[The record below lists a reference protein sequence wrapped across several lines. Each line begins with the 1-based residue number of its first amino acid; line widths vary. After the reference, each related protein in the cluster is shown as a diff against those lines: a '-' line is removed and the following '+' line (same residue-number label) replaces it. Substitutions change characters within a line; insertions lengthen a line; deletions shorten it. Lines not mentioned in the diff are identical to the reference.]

1 MKNVTLVLG
10 ASLNPNRYSNIAI
23 KRLLD
28 KKYPVVALGQKKGSV
43 LGVKID
49 DERKEYQDIDT
60 VTLYLNPERQKDFYE
75 YVISLKPRRVIFNP
89 GAENDEFVQL
99 LESNNI
105 KAEVACRLVLISIDE
120 YF

>member
-1 MKNVTLVLG
+1 MKNKTLVLG
-10 ASLNPNRYSNIAI
+10 ASLNLTRYSNIAI

-28 KKYPVVALGQKKGSV
+28 KKYSVVGLGQKKGTV
-43 LGVKID
+43 LGVTID
-49 DERKEYQDIDT
+49 DDKKEYENIDT

-89 GAENDEFVQL
+89 GTENDEFATL

-105 KAEVACRLVLISIDE
+105 KAEVACTLVLISIDE
-120 YF
+120 Y

>member
-1 MKNVTLVLG
+1 MKNKTLVLG
-10 ASLNPNRYSNIAI
+10 ASLNPTRYSNIAI

-28 KKYPVVALGQKKGSV
+28 KKYSVVGLGQKKGTV
-43 LGVKID
+43 LGVTID
-49 DERKEYQDIDT
+49 DDKKEYENIDT

-89 GAENDEFVQL
+89 GTENDEFARL

-105 KAEVACRLVLISIDE
+105 KAEVACTLVLLSIDE
-120 YF
+120 Y

>member
-1 MKNVTLVLG
+1 MKNITLVLG
-10 ASLNPNRYSNIAI
+10 ASLNPTRYSNIAI

-28 KKYPVVALGQKKGSV
+28 KKYSVVALGQKKGTV
-43 LGVKID
+43 LGVTID
-49 DERKEYQDIDT
+49 DEKKEYQDIDT

-89 GAENDEFVQL
+89 GAENDEFARL

-105 KAEVACRLVLISIDE
+105 KAEVACTLVLISIDE
-120 YF
+120 Y

>member
-28 KKYPVVALGQKKGSV
+28 KKYSVVALCQKKGTV
-43 LGVKID
+43 LGVTID
-49 DERKEYQDIDT
+49 DEKKEYQDIDT

-75 YVISLKPRRVIFNP
+75 YVISLKPRRR
-89 GAENDEFVQL
+89 EFD
-99 LESNNI
+99 I
-105 KAEVACRLVLISIDE
+105 KK
-120 YF
+120 